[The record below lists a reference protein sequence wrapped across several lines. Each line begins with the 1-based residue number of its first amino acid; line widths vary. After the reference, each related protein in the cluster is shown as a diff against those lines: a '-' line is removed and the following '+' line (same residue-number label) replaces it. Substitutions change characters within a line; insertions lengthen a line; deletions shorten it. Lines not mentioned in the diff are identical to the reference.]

1 MHCDFLVFAILS
13 GEIGQSMFHK
23 VSAHND
29 QNPNKKS
36 KLGIVVFDNLWQ
48 GKPVASRNQPVPVR
62 RLLSSSSWSAVQT
75 CPGFSV
81 VARKLSSSWS
91 AVCQCWS
98 VGKLCTSRRFA
109 NSLAQKYRKQTI
121 LFGEERIMKIWQ
133 HLVIWNSW
141 FRKVSSWVMMIKYC
155 GLLLSHFHF
164 SVWNSELGQ
173 VLQNIQFSLTSRA
186 TGTFALILSEQSD
199 KLISFK
205 YISACEQWCSPKQS
219 CCLSFSQPQV
229 EEKVQL
235 PITSCLNS
243 RLPNH

>member
-1 MHCDFLVFAILS
+1 MYY
-13 GEIGQSMFHK
+13 K

-62 RLLSSSSWSAVQT
+62 RLLSSLSWSAVQT

-98 VGKLCTSRRFA
+98 VGKLCTSRFA
-109 NSLAQKYRKQTI
+109 NSPARKYRKQTT
-121 LFGEERIMKIWQ
+121 LLGEERIMKIWQ
-133 HLVIWNSW
+133 HLVIWSSW
-141 FRKVSSWVMMIKYC
+141 FRRKKPSWVMIKYS

-199 KLISFK
+199 RLIS
-205 YISACEQWCSPKQS
+205 
-219 CCLSFSQPQV
+219 L
-229 EEKVQL
+229 
-235 PITSCLNS
+235 
-243 RLPNH
+243 